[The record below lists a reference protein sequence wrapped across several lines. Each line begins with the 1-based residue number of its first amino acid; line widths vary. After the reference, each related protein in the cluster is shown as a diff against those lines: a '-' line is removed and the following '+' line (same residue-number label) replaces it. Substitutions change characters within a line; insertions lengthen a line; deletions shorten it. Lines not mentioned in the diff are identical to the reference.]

1 MVDPSIT
8 REYSRMEESSKKKIE
23 EIIGQIECP
32 KDFICYKSELKIL
45 CKAEDVG
52 MESFLKCLEDNP
64 RECVFSLG
72 YAESHYCTC
81 PLRRYIAKKAG
92 K

>member
-1 MVDPSIT
+1 MLVAT
-8 REYSRMEESSKKKIE
+8 LEHVGMEDSTKRKIE
-23 EIIGQIECP
+23 EIIGQMKCP
-32 KDFICYKSELKIL
+32 KDFVCYKSGLKIL

-52 MESFLKCLEDNP
+52 MQSYLKCLEENP
-64 RECVFSLG
+64 SDCVFSMG

-81 PLRRYIAKKAG
+81 PLRCYIAKKEG

>member
-1 MVDPSIT
+1 MLSEIL
-8 REYSRMEESSKKKIE
+8 EHLGMEDSTKRKIE
-23 EIIGQIECP
+23 EIIGEMKCP
-32 KDFICYKSELKIL
+32 KDFVCYKSELQDL

-52 MESFLKCLEDNP
+52 MQSYLKCLEENP
-64 RECVFSLG
+64 SDCVFSMG

-81 PLRRYIAKKAG
+81 PLRCYIAKKEG

>member
-1 MVDPSIT
+1 MLVAS
-8 REYSRMEESSKKKIE
+8 RENVGMEDTTKKELEK
-23 EIIGQIECP
+23 IIGQMRCP
-32 KDFICYKSELKIL
+32 KNFVCYKSGFKTL

-52 MESFLKCLEDNP
+52 MKSYLKCMEENP
-64 RECVFSLG
+64 MDCVFSLG

-81 PLRRYIAKKAG
+81 PLRFYIAKKVG

>member
-1 MVDPSIT
+1 MLVAT
-8 REYSRMEESSKKKIE
+8 LEHVGMEESTKRKLE
-23 EIIGQIECP
+23 EIIGQMKCP
-32 KDFICYKSELKIL
+32 KDFVCYKSGFKTL

-52 MESFLKCLEDNP
+52 MQSYLKCLEENP
-64 RECVFSLG
+64 SDCIFSLG

-81 PLRRYIAKKAG
+81 PLRCYIAKKEG

>member
-1 MVDPSIT
+1 MLSETLEHLGMEDST
-8 REYSRMEESSKKKIE
+8 RRKIE
-23 EIIGQIECP
+23 EIIGQMKCP
-32 KDFICYKSELKIL
+32 RDFVCYKSEFQEL

-52 MESFLKCLEDNP
+52 MQSYLKCLEENP
-64 RECVFSLG
+64 SDCVFSMG

-81 PLRRYIAKKAG
+81 PLRCYIAKKEG

>member
-1 MVDPSIT
+1 MLVAS
-8 REYSRMEESSKKKIE
+8 REYVGMEESTKRKLE
-23 EIIGQIECP
+23 EIIGQMKCP
-32 KDFICYKSELKIL
+32 KDFVCYKSGLKTL

-52 MESFLKCLEDNP
+52 MKSYLKCLEENP
-64 RECVFSLG
+64 GECTFSLG

-81 PLRRYIAKKAG
+81 PLRRYIAKKEG

>member
-1 MVDPSIT
+1 MLVAT
-8 REYSRMEESSKKKIE
+8 REHVGMEESTKRKLE
-23 EIIGQIECP
+23 EIIGQMKCP
-32 KDFICYKSELKIL
+32 KDFLCYKSGFKIL

-52 MESFLKCLEDNP
+52 MKSYLKCLEENP
-64 RECVFSLG
+64 SDCVFSMG

-81 PLRRYIAKKAG
+81 PLRCYIAKKEG

>member
-1 MVDPSIT
+1 MLVAT
-8 REYSRMEESSKKKIE
+8 LEHVGMEDSTKRKIE
-23 EIIGQIECP
+23 EIIGQMKCP
-32 KDFICYKSELKIL
+32 KDYDCYKSGLKTH

-52 MESFLKCLEDNP
+52 MQSYLKCLEENP
-64 RECVFSLG
+64 SDCVFSMG

-81 PLRRYIAKKAG
+81 PLRCYIAKKEG

>member
-1 MVDPSIT
+1 MLVAT
-8 REYSRMEESSKKKIE
+8 RKHVGMEESTKRKLE
-23 EIIGQIECP
+23 EIIGQMKCP
-32 KDFICYKSELKIL
+32 KDFVCFESGIKTL

-52 MESFLKCLEDNP
+52 MKSYLKCLEENP
-64 RECVFSLG
+64 SDCVFSMG

-81 PLRRYIAKKAG
+81 PLRCYIAKKEG